1 MIHYWGGGGMLH
13 YFRFKKDGNCTKIL
27 LRKKKTIFDKPKE
40 TYISK
45 KSDILITGINASGK
59 SKRLNSF
66 LQNAKDLWKKEH
78 VIFFHATD
86 SLSEIFHRNLDN
98 DDETKRLI
106 YGNENANLNLEN
118 LDTSKN
124 YLKIIALVEKSKNST
139 LIIDDL
145 DKLTGKKLE
154 MAKELLRNCKR
165 FIATAKDEN
174 SINKTIGGILKGRR
188 KRLEVIALSSKASI
202 DATNA
207 LLVLFVLALFATG
220 LYELALLVTA
230 GRIAMR
236 GMQK

>member
-1 MIHYWGGGGMLH
+1 M
-13 YFRFKKDGNCTKIL
+13 

-106 YGNENANLNLEN
+106 YGENANLNLEN

-165 FIATAKDEN
+165 FIATAKDEI
-174 SINKTIGGILKGRR
+174 SINKTIGGILKSRR
-188 KRLEVIALSSKASI
+188 KKLEIVSLSSKASI

>member
-1 MIHYWGGGGMLH
+1 M
-13 YFRFKKDGNCTKIL
+13 
-27 LRKKKTIFDKPKE
+27 
-40 TYISK
+40 
-45 KSDILITGINASGK
+45 ITGINASGK

-66 LQNAKDLWKKEH
+66 LKNAKDLWKKDH
-78 VIFFHATD
+78 MIFFSATD
-86 SLSEIFHRNLDN
+86 SLAEIFHRNLDN

-106 YGNENANLNLEN
+106 YGTHDANLNLEN

-154 MAKELLRNCKR
+154 MTKELMRNCKR
-165 FIATAKDEN
+165 FIVTAKDEN
-174 SINKTIGGILKGRR
+174 SINKTVGGILKARR
-188 KRLEVIALSSKASI
+188 KKLEIISLSSKASL

-207 LLVLFVLALFATG
+207 LFVIFVLALFATG

>member
-1 MIHYWGGGGMLH
+1 MLH

-106 YGNENANLNLEN
+106 YGENANLNLEN

-165 FIATAKDEN
+165 FIATAKDEI
-174 SINKTIGGILKGRR
+174 SINKTIGGILKSRR
-188 KRLEVIALSSKASI
+188 KKLEIVSLSSKASI

>member
-1 MIHYWGGGGMLH
+1 M
-13 YFRFKKDGNCTKIL
+13 

-106 YGNENANLNLEN
+106 YGENANLNLEN

-145 DKLTGKKLE
+145 DKLNGKKLE

-165 FIATAKDEN
+165 FIATSKDEI
-174 SINKTIGGILKGRR
+174 SLNKTIGGILKSRR
-188 KRLEVIALSSKASI
+188 KKLEIVSLSSKASI

>member
-1 MIHYWGGGGMLH
+1 M
-13 YFRFKKDGNCTKIL
+13 

-66 LQNAKDLWKKEH
+66 LKNAKDLWKKEH
-78 VIFFHATD
+78 IIFFHATD

-188 KRLEVIALSSKASI
+188 KRLEVIALSSKASL

-207 LLVLFVLALFATG
+207 LFVIFVLALFATG

-236 GMQK
+236 GIQK

>member
-1 MIHYWGGGGMLH
+1 MLH

-106 YGNENANLNLEN
+106 YGENANLNLEN

-145 DKLTGKKLE
+145 DKLNGKKLE

-165 FIATAKDEN
+165 FIATAKDEI

>member
-1 MIHYWGGGGMLH
+1 M
-13 YFRFKKDGNCTKIL
+13 
-27 LRKKKTIFDKPKE
+27 RKKKTIFDKPKE

-106 YGNENANLNLEN
+106 YGENANLNLEN

-174 SINKTIGGILKGRR
+174 SINKTIGGILKSRR
-188 KRLEVIALSSKASI
+188 KKLEIVSLSSKASI

>member
-1 MIHYWGGGGMLH
+1 MIFFVL
-13 YFRFKKDGNCTKIL
+13 F
-27 LRKKKTIFDKPKE
+27 
-40 TYISK
+40 ISK

-106 YGNENANLNLEN
+106 YDENANLNLEN

-145 DKLTGKKLE
+145 DKLNGKKLE

-165 FIATAKDEN
+165 FIATAKDEI
-174 SINKTIGGILKGRR
+174 SINKTIGGILKSRR
-188 KRLEVIALSSKASI
+188 KKLEIVSLSSKASI

>member
-1 MIHYWGGGGMLH
+1 ML
-13 YFRFKKDGNCTKIL
+13 N
-27 LRKKKTIFDKPKE
+27 
-40 TYISK
+40 
-45 KSDILITGINASGK
+45 
-59 SKRLNSF
+59 
-66 LQNAKDLWKKEH
+66 LWKKEH

-106 YGNENANLNLEN
+106 YGENANLNLEN

-145 DKLTGKKLE
+145 DKLNGKKLE

-165 FIATAKDEN
+165 FIATAKDEI

-188 KRLEVIALSSKASI
+188 KKLEIIALSSKASI

-207 LLVLFVLALFATG
+207 LLVLFILTLFATG
-220 LYELALLVTA
+220 LHELALLVLA

-236 GMQK
+236 GSK

>member
-1 MIHYWGGGGMLH
+1 MIFFVL
-13 YFRFKKDGNCTKIL
+13 F
-27 LRKKKTIFDKPKE
+27 
-40 TYISK
+40 ISK

-106 YGNENANLNLEN
+106 YGENANLNLEN

-145 DKLTGKKLE
+145 DKLNGKKLE

-165 FIATAKDEN
+165 FIATAKDEI
-174 SINKTIGGILKGRR
+174 SINKTIGGILKSRR
-188 KRLEVIALSSKASI
+188 KKLEIVSLSSKASI

-230 GRIAMR
+230 ERIAMR

>member
-1 MIHYWGGGGMLH
+1 MLH

-78 VIFFHATD
+78 IIFFHATD

-106 YGNENANLNLEN
+106 YGENANLNLEN

-165 FIATAKDEN
+165 FIATAKDEI
-174 SINKTIGGILKGRR
+174 SINKTIGGILKSRR
-188 KRLEVIALSSKASI
+188 KKLEIVSLSSKASI

>member
-1 MIHYWGGGGMLH
+1 M
-13 YFRFKKDGNCTKIL
+13 
-27 LRKKKTIFDKPKE
+27 RKKKTIFDKPKE
-40 TYISK
+40 IYISK

-106 YGNENANLNLEN
+106 YGENANLNLEN

-165 FIATAKDEN
+165 FIATSKDEI
-174 SINKTIGGILKGRR
+174 SLNKTIGGILKSRR
-188 KRLEVIALSSKASI
+188 KKLEIVSLSSKASI

-207 LLVLFVLALFATG
+207 LFVLFVLTLFATG
-220 LYELALLVTA
+220 LHELALLITA

-236 GMQK
+236 SSK

>member
-1 MIHYWGGGGMLH
+1 MIFFVL
-13 YFRFKKDGNCTKIL
+13 F
-27 LRKKKTIFDKPKE
+27 
-40 TYISK
+40 ISK

-78 VIFFHATD
+78 IIFFHATD

-106 YGNENANLNLEN
+106 YGENANLNLEN

-165 FIATAKDEN
+165 FIATSKDEI
-174 SINKTIGGILKGRR
+174 SLNKTIGGILKSRR
-188 KRLEVIALSSKASI
+188 KKLEIVSLSSKASI

-207 LLVLFVLALFATG
+207 LFVLFVLTLFATG
-220 LYELALLVTA
+220 LHELALLITA

-236 GMQK
+236 SSK

>member
-1 MIHYWGGGGMLH
+1 MIFFVL
-13 YFRFKKDGNCTKIL
+13 F
-27 LRKKKTIFDKPKE
+27 
-40 TYISK
+40 ISK

-106 YGNENANLNLEN
+106 YGENANLNLEN

-174 SINKTIGGILKGRR
+174 SINKTIGGILKSRR
-188 KRLEVIALSSKASI
+188 KKLEIVSLSSKASI

>member
-1 MIHYWGGGGMLH
+1 MIFFVL
-13 YFRFKKDGNCTKIL
+13 F
-27 LRKKKTIFDKPKE
+27 
-40 TYISK
+40 ISK

-98 DDETKRLI
+98 DDEAKRLI
-106 YGNENANLNLEN
+106 YGENANLNLEN

-165 FIATAKDEN
+165 FIATAKDEI
-174 SINKTIGGILKGRR
+174 SINKTIGGILKSRR
-188 KRLEVIALSSKASI
+188 KKLEIVSLSSKASI

>member
-1 MIHYWGGGGMLH
+1 MLH

-40 TYISK
+40 IYISK

-106 YGNENANLNLEN
+106 YGENANLNLEN

-165 FIATAKDEN
+165 FIATSKDEI
-174 SINKTIGGILKGRR
+174 SLNKTIGGILKSRR
-188 KRLEVIALSSKASI
+188 KKLEIVSLSSKASI

>member
-1 MIHYWGGGGMLH
+1 MIFFVL
-13 YFRFKKDGNCTKIL
+13 F
-27 LRKKKTIFDKPKE
+27 
-40 TYISK
+40 ISK

-78 VIFFHATD
+78 IIFFHATD

-106 YGNENANLNLEN
+106 YGENANLNLEN

-145 DKLTGKKLE
+145 DKLNGKKLE

-165 FIATAKDEN
+165 FIATAKDEI
-174 SINKTIGGILKGRR
+174 SINKTIGGILKSRR
-188 KRLEVIALSSKASI
+188 KKLEIVSLSSKASI

>member
-1 MIHYWGGGGMLH
+1 MLH

-78 VIFFHATD
+78 IIFFHATD

-145 DKLTGKKLE
+145 DKLNGKKLE

-165 FIATAKDEN
+165 FIATAKDEI
-174 SINKTIGGILKGRR
+174 SINKTIGGILKSRR
-188 KRLEVIALSSKASI
+188 KKLEIVSLSSKASI

>member
-1 MIHYWGGGGMLH
+1 MIFFVL
-13 YFRFKKDGNCTKIL
+13 F
-27 LRKKKTIFDKPKE
+27 
-40 TYISK
+40 ISK

-106 YGNENANLNLEN
+106 YGENANLNLEN

-165 FIATAKDEN
+165 FIATAKDEI
-174 SINKTIGGILKGRR
+174 SINKTIGGILKSRR
-188 KRLEVIALSSKASI
+188 KKLEIVSLSSKASI

-207 LLVLFVLALFATG
+207 LFVLFVLTLFATG

>member
-1 MIHYWGGGGMLH
+1 E
-13 YFRFKKDGNCTKIL
+13 
-27 LRKKKTIFDKPKE
+27 IFFSRTDFNITLKLK
-40 TYISK
+40 YKGVNLIFFVLFISK

-78 VIFFHATD
+78 IIFFHATD

-106 YGNENANLNLEN
+106 YGENANLNLEN

-145 DKLTGKKLE
+145 DKLNGKKLE

-165 FIATAKDEN
+165 FIATAKDEI
-174 SINKTIGGILKGRR
+174 SINKTIGGILKSRR
-188 KRLEVIALSSKASI
+188 KKLEIVSLSSKASI

>member
-1 MIHYWGGGGMLH
+1 

-106 YGNENANLNLEN
+106 YGENANLNLEN

-174 SINKTIGGILKGRR
+174 SINKTIGGILKSRR
-188 KRLEVIALSSKASI
+188 KKLEIVSLSSKASI

>member
-1 MIHYWGGGGMLH
+1 MIFFVL
-13 YFRFKKDGNCTKIL
+13 F
-27 LRKKKTIFDKPKE
+27 
-40 TYISK
+40 ISK

-106 YGNENANLNLEN
+106 YGENANLNLEN

-165 FIATAKDEN
+165 FIATAKDEI
-174 SINKTIGGILKGRR
+174 SINKTIGGILKSRR
-188 KRLEVIALSSKASI
+188 KKLEIVSLSSKASI

>member
-1 MIHYWGGGGMLH
+1 M
-13 YFRFKKDGNCTKIL
+13 

-106 YGNENANLNLEN
+106 YGENANLNLEN

-145 DKLTGKKLE
+145 DKLNGKKLE

-165 FIATAKDEN
+165 FIATAKDEI
-174 SINKTIGGILKGRR
+174 SINKTIGGILKSRR
-188 KRLEVIALSSKASI
+188 KKLEIVSLSSKASI

>member
-1 MIHYWGGGGMLH
+1 MLH

-106 YGNENANLNLEN
+106 YGENANLNLEN

-174 SINKTIGGILKGRR
+174 SINKTIGGILKSRR
-188 KRLEVIALSSKASI
+188 KKLEIVSLSSKASI

>member
-1 MIHYWGGGGMLH
+1 M
-13 YFRFKKDGNCTKIL
+13 

-78 VIFFHATD
+78 IIFFHATD

-106 YGNENANLNLEN
+106 YGENANLNLEN

-145 DKLTGKKLE
+145 DKLNGKKLE

-165 FIATAKDEN
+165 FIATAKDEI
-174 SINKTIGGILKGRR
+174 SINKTIGGILKSRR
-188 KRLEVIALSSKASI
+188 KKLEIVSLSSKASI

>member
-1 MIHYWGGGGMLH
+1 MLH

-106 YGNENANLNLEN
+106 YGENANLNLEN

-165 FIATAKDEN
+165 FIATAKDEI
-174 SINKTIGGILKGRR
+174 SLNKTIGGILKSRR
-188 KRLEVIALSSKASI
+188 KKLEIVSLSSKASI

>member
-1 MIHYWGGGGMLH
+1 MLH

-40 TYISK
+40 IYISK

-106 YGNENANLNLEN
+106 YGENANLNLEN

-145 DKLTGKKLE
+145 DKLNGKKLE

-165 FIATAKDEN
+165 FIATAKDEI
-174 SINKTIGGILKGRR
+174 SINKTIGGILKSRR
-188 KRLEVIALSSKASI
+188 KKLEIVSLSSKASI

>member
-1 MIHYWGGGGMLH
+1 MIFFVL
-13 YFRFKKDGNCTKIL
+13 F
-27 LRKKKTIFDKPKE
+27 
-40 TYISK
+40 ISK

-106 YGNENANLNLEN
+106 YGENANLNLEN

-165 FIATAKDEN
+165 FIATAKDEI
-174 SINKTIGGILKGRR
+174 SINKTIGGILKSRR
-188 KRLEVIALSSKASI
+188 KKLEIVSLSSKASI

-220 LYELALLVTA
+220 LHELALLITA

-236 GMQK
+236 SSK

>member
-1 MIHYWGGGGMLH
+1 M
-13 YFRFKKDGNCTKIL
+13 
-27 LRKKKTIFDKPKE
+27 RKKKTIFDKPKE

-78 VIFFHATD
+78 IIFFHATD

-106 YGNENANLNLEN
+106 YGENANLNLEN

-145 DKLTGKKLE
+145 DKLNGKKLE

-165 FIATAKDEN
+165 FIATAKDEI
-174 SINKTIGGILKGRR
+174 SINKTIGGILKSRR
-188 KRLEVIALSSKASI
+188 KKLEIVSLSSKASI

>member
-1 MIHYWGGGGMLH
+1 MIFFVL
-13 YFRFKKDGNCTKIL
+13 F
-27 LRKKKTIFDKPKE
+27 
-40 TYISK
+40 ISK

-106 YGNENANLNLEN
+106 YGENANLNLEN

-165 FIATAKDEN
+165 FIATSKDEI
-174 SINKTIGGILKGRR
+174 SLNKTIGGILKSRR
-188 KRLEVIALSSKASI
+188 KKLEIVSLSSKASI

-207 LLVLFVLALFATG
+207 LFVLFVLTLFATG
-220 LYELALLVTA
+220 LHELALLITA

-236 GMQK
+236 SSK

>member
-1 MIHYWGGGGMLH
+1 MIFFVL
-13 YFRFKKDGNCTKIL
+13 F
-27 LRKKKTIFDKPKE
+27 
-40 TYISK
+40 ISK

-78 VIFFHATD
+78 IIFFHATD

-106 YGNENANLNLEN
+106 YGENANLNLEN

-145 DKLTGKKLE
+145 DKLNGKKLE
-154 MAKELLRNCKR
+154 MTKDLLKNCKR
-165 FIATAKDEN
+165 FIATSKDEI
-174 SINKTIGGILKGRR
+174 SLNKTIGGILKGRR
-188 KRLEVIALSSKASI
+188 KRLEVIALSSKASL

-207 LLVLFVLALFATG
+207 LFVIFVLALFATG
-220 LYELALLVTA
+220 LHELALLVTA

>member
-1 MIHYWGGGGMLH
+1 MIFFVL
-13 YFRFKKDGNCTKIL
+13 F
-27 LRKKKTIFDKPKE
+27 KPKE

-106 YGNENANLNLEN
+106 YGENANLNLEN

-145 DKLTGKKLE
+145 DKLNGKKLE

-165 FIATAKDEN
+165 FIATAKDEI
-174 SINKTIGGILKGRR
+174 SINKTIGGILKSRR
-188 KRLEVIALSSKASI
+188 KKLEIVSLSSKASI

-236 GMQK
+236 GIQK

>member
-1 MIHYWGGGGMLH
+1 

-106 YGNENANLNLEN
+106 YGENANLNLEN

-145 DKLTGKKLE
+145 DKLNGKKLE

-165 FIATAKDEN
+165 FIATAKDEI

>member
-1 MIHYWGGGGMLH
+1 MIFFVL
-13 YFRFKKDGNCTKIL
+13 F
-27 LRKKKTIFDKPKE
+27 
-40 TYISK
+40 ISK

-78 VIFFHATD
+78 IIFFHATD

-106 YGNENANLNLEN
+106 YGENANLNLEN

-145 DKLTGKKLE
+145 DKLNGKKLE
-154 MAKELLRNCKR
+154 MTKDLLKNCKR
-165 FIATAKDEN
+165 FIATSKDEI
-174 SINKTIGGILKGRR
+174 SLNKTIGGILKSRR
-188 KRLEVIALSSKASI
+188 KKLEIVSLSSKASI

-207 LLVLFVLALFATG
+207 LFVLFVLTLFATG
-220 LYELALLVTA
+220 LHELALLVTA

>member
-1 MIHYWGGGGMLH
+1 MQ
-13 YFRFKKDGNCTKIL
+13 YFRFKKDRNTTKII

-66 LQNAKDLWKKEH
+66 LQNVKDLWKKEH

-106 YGNENANLNLEN
+106 YGENANLNLEN

-145 DKLTGKKLE
+145 DKLNGKKLE

-165 FIATAKDEN
+165 FIATAKDEI
-174 SINKTIGGILKGRR
+174 SINKTIGGILKSRR
-188 KRLEVIALSSKASI
+188 KKLEIVSLSSKASI

-207 LLVLFVLALFATG
+207 LFVLFVLTLFATG
-220 LYELALLVTA
+220 LHELALLITA

-236 GMQK
+236 SSK

>member
-1 MIHYWGGGGMLH
+1 MLH

-106 YGNENANLNLEN
+106 YGENANLNLEN

-145 DKLTGKKLE
+145 DKLNGKKLE

-165 FIATAKDEN
+165 FIATSKDEI
-174 SINKTIGGILKGRR
+174 SLNKTIGGILKSRR
-188 KRLEVIALSSKASI
+188 KKLEIVSLSSKASI

>member
-1 MIHYWGGGGMLH
+1 AL
-13 YFRFKKDGNCTKIL
+13 FCE
-27 LRKKKTIFDKPKE
+27 IFFSRTDFNITLKLK
-40 TYISK
+40 YKGANLIFFVLFISK

-78 VIFFHATD
+78 IIFFHATD

-106 YGNENANLNLEN
+106 YGENANLNLEN

-145 DKLTGKKLE
+145 DKLNGKKLE
-154 MAKELLRNCKR
+154 MTKDLLKNCKR
-165 FIATAKDEN
+165 FIATSKDEI
-174 SINKTIGGILKGRR
+174 SLNKTIGGILKSRR
-188 KRLEVIALSSKASI
+188 KKLEIVSLSSKASI

-207 LLVLFVLALFATG
+207 LFVLFVLTLFATG
-220 LYELALLVTA
+220 LHELALLVTA